1 MSTTQHTAESGTA
14 VIAKLAPP
22 ATVSVAS
29 LFGYPVS
36 DLLLWCTL
44 IYTVLMILHKLW
56 QIYKEVRG

>member
-1 MSTTQHTAESGTA
+1 MSATHHTAESGTA
-14 VIAKLAPP
+14 IAAKLAPP

-44 IYTVLMILHKLW
+44 IYTILLIGHKVW
-56 QIYKEVRG
+56 QIYKDMRA